1 VEKVKPRPGVALVIA
16 SIFLAASPSWAC
28 KSEAPA
34 KPSLAVPDII
44 DSARH
49 RMAAVDSFHFVL
61 DHAGGGTP
69 IAGGLEMEKAVG
81 DVARP
86 DRLQAEIRATLAS
99 IKVKVKL
106 ITVGQRTYITNPL
119 NQRWEPLPNEFR
131 AVSIFDP
138 GTGVAAI
145 LEKAT
150 NLTELGDE
158 KVSGHDSY
166 YLAGEVAAEAL
177 RPITVSSVE
186 GATIDAEIWI
196 DRQDFSLH
204 KIKLEGQ
211 ITKKE
216 KPGIVRTI
224 ELSRFD
230 QEVSIE
236 LPE

>member
-1 VEKVKPRPGVALVIA
+1 MKPRPGIALVIA
-16 SIFLAASPSWAC
+16 SIFLAASLTGAC

-34 KPSLAVPDII
+34 GPSLAIPEII

-86 DRLQAEIRATLAS
+86 DRLQVEIRATLAG
-99 IKVKVKL
+99 IKVEVKL

-119 NQRWEPLPNEFR
+119 NQRWEPLPSEFS

-150 NLTELGDE
+150 NLAKLEDE
-158 KVSGHDSY
+158 KVSGHASY
-166 YLAGEVAAEAL
+166 HLAGEIAAEAL
-177 RPITVSSVE
+177 RPITITSVE

-196 DRQDFSLH
+196 DRQDFSLR
-204 KIKLEGQ
+204 KIELKGQ

-216 KPGIVRTI
+216 KPGILRTI
-224 ELSRFD
+224 KLSRFD